1 MRLTRWLTDLLS
13 RGDEPER
20 DPDELVD
27 VGTVV
32 LAEGPLTVEALR
44 GAGIEATMLE
54 AFDAPTALTRARIM
68 VRRHQAA
75 AATEVLSDRP
85 ADPPTV

>member
-1 MRLTRWLTDLLS
+1 MRLARWVTDLLS

-27 VGTVV
+27 VGTVG

-44 GAGIEATMLE
+44 AAGIEATAVE
-54 AFDAPTALTRARIM
+54 AFDAPTGLTRTRIM

-75 AATEVLSDRP
+75 AATEVLADRP
-85 ADPPTV
+85 ADPE